1 MKLLRSKG
9 PFYLQIKNVLKER
22 IITGVYPIE
31 SLMPSEPEL
40 EREFNVSKITI
51 RKAVEQ
57 LASDGYVEKQSGV
70 GTTVKDNR
78 IVSKLSN
85 AQGFTEYLLA
95 QGFDLKKEPIQI
107 EKIKVEDH
115 PIIKDY
121 FTDECYC
128 IQRLYLLDGHP
139 FIHMSHYV
147 SGAIHLPSE
156 PEAFKAS
163 LYSMLYDEG
172 VEFTRFKDSYGMA
185 QPIEEIGRWLKKENT
200 PLFRRIRYSYDQK
213 DSLVELAIGYYNT
226 DIHEYIVNFDV

>member
-1 MKLLRSKG
+1 M
-9 PFYLQIKNVLKER
+9 QIKNELKER
-22 IITGVYPIE
+22 IIKGVYPMD

-40 EREFNVSKITI
+40 EKEFYVSKITI

-57 LASDGYVEKQSGV
+57 LAIEGYVEKQSGV

-95 QGFDLKKEPIQI
+95 QGYDLQKEPIQI
-107 EKIKVEDH
+107 EKIAVVDH
-115 PIIKDY
+115 PILQRY
-121 FTDECYC
+121 FEGECYC
-128 IQRLYLLDGHP
+128 IQRLYILDGEP

-147 SGAIHLPSE
+147 SGSISLPNN

-163 LYSMLYDEG
+163 LYDMLYSEG
-172 VEFTRFKDSYGMA
+172 VEFTRFKDSYGMI
-185 QPIEEIGRWLKKENT
+185 QPDEEIGKWLKKENT

-213 DSLVELAIGYYNT
+213 DELVELAIGYYNT
-226 DIHEYIVNFDV
+226 DIHEYVVNFDV